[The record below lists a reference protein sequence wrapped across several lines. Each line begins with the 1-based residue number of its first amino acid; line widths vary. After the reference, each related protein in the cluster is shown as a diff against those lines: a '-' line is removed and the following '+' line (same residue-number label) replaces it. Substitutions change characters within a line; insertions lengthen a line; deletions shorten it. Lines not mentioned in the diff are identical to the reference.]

1 MSLERENKVRV
12 EVGVRW
18 VRVSSTD
25 LCGRCLCRLHQP
37 LQAQQPPPST
47 STITTTD
54 SDQAVSGQLAL
65 WVEFVMPG
73 FDKEEQWN
81 KKKDNL
87 AVCAASILILFFIKL
102 SITSPNTVECYVS
115 GVR

>member
-1 MSLERENKVRV
+1 MGSSELNRPLRQMSLPATSAA
-12 EVGVRW
+12 
-18 VRVSSTD
+18 SSAT
-25 LCGRCLCRLHQP
+25 
-37 LQAQQPPPST
+37 PST
-47 STITTTD
+47 LTITTTD

-87 AVCAASILILFFIKL
+87 AVCAASILIFF
-102 SITSPNTVECYVS
+102 Y
-115 GVR
+115 

>member
-1 MSLERENKVRV
+1 MGSSELNRPLRQMSLPATSAA
-12 EVGVRW
+12 
-18 VRVSSTD
+18 SSAT
-25 LCGRCLCRLHQP
+25 
-37 LQAQQPPPST
+37 PST
-47 STITTTD
+47 PTITITTTD

-81 KKKDNL
+81 KKKKDNL